1 MDLWV
6 VNVNLVD
13 MVVFLLFFMVRKIDD
28 LKLVDKELILVLLNL
43 KVMLFDDVVGMLSES
58 KRNVFVG
65 LEFYEVL

>member
-58 KRNVFVG
+58 IRNVFVG